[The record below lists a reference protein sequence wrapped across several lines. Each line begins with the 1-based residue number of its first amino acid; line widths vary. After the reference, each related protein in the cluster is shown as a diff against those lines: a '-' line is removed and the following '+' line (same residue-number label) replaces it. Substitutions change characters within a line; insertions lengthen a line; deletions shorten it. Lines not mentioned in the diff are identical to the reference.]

1 MKLNLGNQI
10 RANRRRMNLTQ
21 EQLAEKFCTSAQA
34 VSRWENG
41 TTYPDIEMLPMIAS
55 FFGISVDSMLSC
67 SEEEKEKFCADLQE
81 RFGNAVRQ
89 RNVAGAIA
97 LIREMRRNLREY
109 QSYWFWGIY
118 NEVWKVRLFRDEDFL
133 EELRMLT
140 EDVLQLCSEEA
151 TSGVV
156 EIMAAMEDD
165 AHIDAFLDRYASV
178 KDTERPA
185 LLFYR
190 YKMREEMDKI
200 EPVRMFILW
209 QKIADIISIPNDWQ
223 TYLCEDAA
231 HWRWYCETQLN
242 YLNTVNCLTPTRYAI
257 VSGGGEVDLWCFERM
272 SLGMRY
278 SVALTKLG
286 EMDNAY
292 DAFADSVTLLERV
305 MALENDGDF
314 EIGCASPALR
324 DFTLNA
330 RFHWMRETDGKEHR
344 QFCLEREG
352 WSNWVM
358 PVAFVSALEN
368 PWFDPMK
375 SDSRFA
381 PLFDRLKACII
392 SRNIAKEG

>member
-55 FFGISVDSMLSC
+55 FFGISVDSMLRC
-67 SEEEKEKFCADLQE
+67 SEEEKKKFCADLQE
-81 RFGNAVRQ
+81 RFGDAVR
-89 RNVAGAIA
+89 RKDVEGAIA
-97 LIREMRRNLREY
+97 LLREIRRNLREY

-118 NEVWKVRLFRDEDFL
+118 NEVWKVRLFRDEGFL
-133 EELRMLT
+133 EEFRMLT
-140 EDVLQLCSEEA
+140 EDLLQLCPEEY
-151 TSGVV
+151 TGGVV
-156 EIMAAMEDD
+156 ELMAAMEDD
-165 AHIDAFLDRYASV
+165 AHIDAFLDKYASA

-190 YKMREEMDKI
+190 YKMREDMEKI

-209 QKIADIISIPNDWQ
+209 QRIVDVISIPNDWQ

-242 YLNTVNCLTPTRYAI
+242 YLSAVNCLTPTRDAI
-257 VSGGGEVDLWCFERM
+257 VSGGCGVDLWCFERLI
-272 SLGMRY
+272 LGMRY
-278 SVALTKLG
+278 SVALAKLG
-286 EMDNAY
+286 EMDTAY
-292 DAFADSVTLLERV
+292 DAFADSVALLERV
-305 MALENDGDF
+305 MAMYTEDPF
-314 EIGCASPALR
+314 ELGCTSPALEG
-324 DFTLNA
+324 FTLKSE
-330 RFHWMRETDGKEHR
+330 FCWTEKKDGKEYLSLR
-344 QFCLEREG
+344 MG
-352 WSNWVM
+352 SNDWDNWIT
-358 PVAFVSALEN
+358 PDLFKDALKN

-392 SRNIAKEG
+392 SRDKTEED